1 MMNQCLWT
9 IRREAAFFS
18 SFRDMKVVLKFHF
31 VCVLVGFSQKF
42 WAIFIDL
49 KMLKLATGQLIATD

>member
-18 SFRDMKVVLKFHF
+18 SVRDMKVVLKFHF
-31 VCVLVGFSQKF
+31 VCVLLGFSQKF

-49 KMLKLATGQLIATD
+49 KVLKLATGQLTATD